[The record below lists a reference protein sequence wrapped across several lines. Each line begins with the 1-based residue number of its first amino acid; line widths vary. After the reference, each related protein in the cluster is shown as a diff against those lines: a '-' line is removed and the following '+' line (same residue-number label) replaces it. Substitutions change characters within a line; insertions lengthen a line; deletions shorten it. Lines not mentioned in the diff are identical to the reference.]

1 MHVQR
6 RGDAHHDSALYS
18 GEKRVGMEWYFRD
31 LTRLETSVML
41 YHLEPG
47 ASEGEHLHL
56 AGDERSCSVD
66 SEDELYIVVSGEVV
80 VTVDDERAVLRSGD
94 AAYVPAGRPHGAVNE
109 SDAPAELVLL
119 FGPPSGNPLRPPAPG
134 DDREASD
141 LER

>member
-6 RGDAHHDSALYS
+6 RGEDHHDWSLYD
-18 GEKRVGMEWYFRD
+18 GDEQVGIEWYFRR
-31 LTRLETSVML
+31 LTRLQTSVML

-56 AGDERSCSVD
+56 EGDPLSCSVD

-80 VTVDDERAVLRSGD
+80 VTVDEERAVLRSGD
-94 AAYVPAGRPHGAVNE
+94 AAYVPSGRPHGAVNE

-119 FGPPSGNPLRPPAPG
+119 FGPPSGNPLYTPTPTA
-134 DDREASD
+134 
-141 LER
+141 